1 MKKKSLLLSLACAM
15 LILLFGMTANAQSE
29 DTLEPYSYTN
39 PAYANLESDT
49 DSASDSIAPYSEEV
63 VPNASYTSDVD
74 ALAGTLRQQM
84 VSRAA
89 VINLYYHHD
98 SVLTQ
103 AVFDQLCDDLF
114 AKAIA
119 HTGVGKEGDYIL
131 WNCQRYT
138 VGATQE
144 ASSQGSGYDVHITF
158 TFTYLTDA
166 SQEAEVDQAVANLLK
181 TLDLSGKTDYQKIKA
196 IYDYICS
203 NITYDYDNLYDDS
216 YTLKHSSYAAL
227 INKKAVCQGYAS
239 LFYRLALEAG
249 IDARVISGDSN
260 GPHAWNIV
268 KIEGSYYNLDS
279 TWDAGNTEYEY
290 FLKNA
295 KDFPNHTRD
304 AAYTTAAFTS
314 SYPIAATSY
323 AVHGSIQDYE
333 YKITNNGQVIITKYT
348 GNDADV
354 TTPATIAD
362 MPVIGIDKKAFFD
375 LPNLETLT
383 ISEGVQSVSDT
394 FTGNVPKLRQ
404 IHFPSTLDFRTPD
417 GSDYHILG
425 SCPSLE
431 EITVPDNSPYLYAE
445 NGILYD
451 SAQYTVL
458 CSAQNADLGD
468 LVLPENVQIIN
479 THAFEYNTHL
489 TSIQMPDCVYL
500 IGYQAF
506 ESCVNLV
513 SANIPRSLGGMGIG
527 LYAFENT
534 SLQSLF
540 IPKEI
545 EDIYITGY
553 QFAHKALQEIKVEK
567 GNPNYKVI
575 DGALIYEDY
584 EGKTLVMYASG
595 SKQTSYTLPNSIT
608 FLDVKAFDG
617 AENLETITLT
627 GNISTIPSN
636 CFQGCT
642 GLKELTIPEGVTSI
656 DSDAFKNC
664 TNLQKIYLPKS
675 LTTIDSTSFSNA
687 TNITDIYYAGTQKK
701 WEKIQKNGAFNKITA
716 TYHYNDDD
724 PLENGQ
730 WLKSGSRWWYRY
742 GDGSYP
748 SNQLCQIN
756 NIWYGFD
763 ASGWMETGWAAHDN
777 KWYYF
782 NTSGVMQTGWL
793 KLGGSWY
800 YLDPDKGYM
809 YADTAFSLNDHI
821 YGFNTDGTMYT
832 GWCYIPTGNYWLY
845 FDNNGAVNGW
855 KSIGGK
861 WYFFNYDYRMISDG
875 WYNINGVEYYFLSS
889 GAMADGW
896 AKVNG
901 EWYYCPGGK
910 EYNGWLSSGGN
921 WYYISESQMVY
932 GGIYIIDNRYY
943 SFANNGVWLGYANPP
958 Q

>member
-39 PAYANLESDT
+39 PAYANLESGDV
-49 DSASDSIAPYSEEV
+49 SDNIAPYSMEDT
-63 VPNASYTSDVD
+63 PNISYTDDVD

-131 WNCQRYT
+131 WNCQGYT

-158 TFTYLTDA
+158 TFTYLSDA
-166 SQEAEVDQAVANLLK
+166 DQEAQMDQAVADLLSS
-181 TLDLSGKTDYQKIKA
+181 LDLSSKTDYQKIKA

-323 AVHGSIQDYE
+323 AVHGSIQDYA

-348 GNDADV
+348 GTDADV
-354 TTPATIAD
+354 TTPDTID
-362 MPVIGIDKKAFFD
+362 GMPVIGIDTNAFFD

-417 GSDYHILG
+417 GSNYPILG

-451 SAQYTVL
+451 SAQYAVL

-468 LVLPENVQIIN
+468 LVLPETVQIIN

-506 ESCVNLV
+506 ESCVNL
-513 SANIPRSLGGMGIG
+513 
-527 LYAFENT
+527 
-534 SLQSLF
+534 
-540 IPKEI
+540 
-545 EDIYITGY
+545 
-553 QFAHKALQEIKVEK
+553 
-567 GNPNYKVI
+567 
-575 DGALIYEDY
+575 
-584 EGKTLVMYASG
+584 
-595 SKQTSYTLPNSIT
+595 
-608 FLDVKAFDG
+608 
-617 AENLETITLT
+617 ETITLT

-656 DSDAFKNC
+656 KSDAFKNC

-701 WEKIQKNGAFNKITA
+701 WEKTQKNDAFNKITA

-793 KLGGSWY
+793 ELGDSWY

-809 YADTAFSLNDHI
+809 YADTAFLLNDHI
-821 YGFNTDGTMYT
+821 YSFNTDGTMYT
-832 GWCYIPTGNYWLY
+832 GWLYIQTGNYWTY

-861 WYFFNYDYRMISDG
+861 WYYFDTYMMVADRSLTIK
-875 WYNINGVEYYFLSS
+875 GVEYYFLSS
-889 GAMADGW
+889 GALAEGWIKRDGAWYYYSGGIRRTDWLSLNGSWYYLDSDGKMATGW
-896 AKVNG
+896 LNLNGSWYYLASGGKMATGWLKLGNTWYYLNANGKMATNTWIGNSYVNG
-901 EWYYCPGGK
+901 
-910 EYNGWLSSGGN
+910 SGA
-921 WYYISESQMVY
+921 WVRS
-932 GGIYIIDNRYY
+932 R
-943 SFANNGVWLGYANPP
+943 
-958 Q
+958 

>member
-39 PAYANLESDT
+39 PAYANLESGDV
-49 DSASDSIAPYSEEV
+49 SDNIAPYSMEDT
-63 VPNASYTSDVD
+63 PNISYTDDVD

-131 WNCQRYT
+131 WNCQGYT

-158 TFTYLTDA
+158 TFTYLSDA
-166 SQEAEVDQAVANLLK
+166 DQEAQMDQAVADLLSS
-181 TLDLSGKTDYQKIKA
+181 LDLSSKTDYQKIKA

-249 IDARVISGDSN
+249 IDARVISGDSG

-323 AVHGSIQDYE
+323 AVHGSIQDYA

-348 GNDADV
+348 GTDADV
-354 TTPATIAD
+354 TTPDTID
-362 MPVIGIDKKAFFD
+362 GMPVIGIDTNAFFD

-417 GSDYHILG
+417 GSNYPILG

-451 SAQYTVL
+451 SAQYAVL

-468 LVLPENVQIIN
+468 LVLPETVQIIN

-506 ESCVNLV
+506 ESCVNL
-513 SANIPRSLGGMGIG
+513 
-527 LYAFENT
+527 
-534 SLQSLF
+534 
-540 IPKEI
+540 
-545 EDIYITGY
+545 
-553 QFAHKALQEIKVEK
+553 
-567 GNPNYKVI
+567 
-575 DGALIYEDY
+575 
-584 EGKTLVMYASG
+584 
-595 SKQTSYTLPNSIT
+595 
-608 FLDVKAFDG
+608 
-617 AENLETITLT
+617 ETITLT

-656 DSDAFKNC
+656 KSDAFKNC

-701 WEKIQKNGAFNKITA
+701 WEKTQKNDAFNKITA

-793 KLGGSWY
+793 ELGGSWY

-809 YADTAFSLNDHI
+809 YADTAFLLNDHI
-821 YGFNTDGTMYT
+821 YSFNTDGTMYT
-832 GWCYIPTGNYWLY
+832 GWLYIQTGNYWTY

-861 WYFFNYDYRMISDG
+861 WYYFDTYMMVADRSLTIK
-875 WYNINGVEYYFLSS
+875 GVEYYFLSS
-889 GAMADGW
+889 GALAEGWIKRDGAWYYYSGGIRRTDWLSLNGSWYYLDSDGKMATGW
-896 AKVNG
+896 LNLNGSWYYLASGGKMATGWLKLGNTWYYLNANGKMATNTWIGNSYVNG
-901 EWYYCPGGK
+901 
-910 EYNGWLSSGGN
+910 SGA
-921 WYYISESQMVY
+921 WVRS
-932 GGIYIIDNRYY
+932 R
-943 SFANNGVWLGYANPP
+943 
-958 Q
+958 

>member
-15 LILLFGMTANAQSE
+15 LILLFSMTANAQSE

-39 PAYANLESDT
+39 PAYANLESGDV
-49 DSASDSIAPYSEEV
+49 SDNIAPYSMEDT
-63 VPNASYTSDVD
+63 PNISYTDDVD

-131 WNCQRYT
+131 WNCQGYT

-158 TFTYLTDA
+158 TFTYLSDA
-166 SQEAEVDQAVANLLK
+166 DQEAQMDQAVADLLSS
-181 TLDLSGKTDYQKIKA
+181 LDLSSKTDYQKIKA

-249 IDARVISGDSN
+249 IDARVISGDSG

-323 AVHGSIQDYE
+323 AVHGSIQDYA

-348 GNDADV
+348 GTDADV
-354 TTPATIAD
+354 TTPDTID
-362 MPVIGIDKKAFFD
+362 GMPVIGIDTNAFFD

-417 GSDYHILG
+417 GSNYPILG

-451 SAQYTVL
+451 SAQYAVL

-468 LVLPENVQIIN
+468 LVLPETVQIIN

-506 ESCVNLV
+506 ESCVNL
-513 SANIPRSLGGMGIG
+513 
-527 LYAFENT
+527 
-534 SLQSLF
+534 
-540 IPKEI
+540 
-545 EDIYITGY
+545 
-553 QFAHKALQEIKVEK
+553 
-567 GNPNYKVI
+567 
-575 DGALIYEDY
+575 
-584 EGKTLVMYASG
+584 
-595 SKQTSYTLPNSIT
+595 
-608 FLDVKAFDG
+608 
-617 AENLETITLT
+617 ETITLT

-656 DSDAFKNC
+656 KSDAFKNC

-701 WEKIQKNGAFNKITA
+701 WEKTQKNDAFNKITA

-793 KLGGSWY
+793 ELGGSWY

-809 YADTAFSLNDHI
+809 YADTAFLLNDHI
-821 YGFNTDGTMYT
+821 YSFNTDGTMYT
-832 GWCYIPTGNYWLY
+832 GWLYIQTGNYWTY

-861 WYFFNYDYRMISDG
+861 WYYFDTYMMVADRSLTIK
-875 WYNINGVEYYFLSS
+875 GVEYYFLSS
-889 GAMADGW
+889 GALAEGWIKRDGAWYYYSGGIRRTDWLSLNGSWYYLDSDGKMATGW
-896 AKVNG
+896 LNLNGSWYYLASGGKMATGWLKLGNTWYYLNANGKMATNTWIGNSYVNG
-901 EWYYCPGGK
+901 
-910 EYNGWLSSGGN
+910 SGA
-921 WYYISESQMVY
+921 WVRS
-932 GGIYIIDNRYY
+932 R
-943 SFANNGVWLGYANPP
+943 
-958 Q
+958 

>member
-39 PAYANLESDT
+39 PAYANLESGDV
-49 DSASDSIAPYSEEV
+49 SDNIAPYSMEDT
-63 VPNASYTSDVD
+63 PNISYTDDVD

-131 WNCQRYT
+131 WNCQGYT

-158 TFTYLTDA
+158 TFTYLSDA
-166 SQEAEVDQAVANLLK
+166 DQEAQMDQAVADLLSS
-181 TLDLSGKTDYQKIKA
+181 LDLSSKTDYQKIKA

-323 AVHGSIQDYE
+323 AVHGSIQDYA

-348 GNDADV
+348 GTDADV
-354 TTPATIAD
+354 TTPDTID
-362 MPVIGIDKKAFFD
+362 GMPVIGIDTNAFFD

-417 GSDYHILG
+417 GSNYPILG

-451 SAQYTVL
+451 SAQYAVL

-468 LVLPENVQIIN
+468 LVLPETVQIIN

-506 ESCVNLV
+506 ESCVNL
-513 SANIPRSLGGMGIG
+513 
-527 LYAFENT
+527 
-534 SLQSLF
+534 
-540 IPKEI
+540 
-545 EDIYITGY
+545 
-553 QFAHKALQEIKVEK
+553 
-567 GNPNYKVI
+567 
-575 DGALIYEDY
+575 
-584 EGKTLVMYASG
+584 
-595 SKQTSYTLPNSIT
+595 
-608 FLDVKAFDG
+608 
-617 AENLETITLT
+617 ETITLT

-656 DSDAFKNC
+656 KSDAFKNC

-701 WEKIQKNGAFNKITA
+701 WEKTQKNDAFNKITA

-793 KLGGSWY
+793 ELGGSWY

-809 YADTAFSLNDHI
+809 YADTAFLLNDHI
-821 YGFNTDGTMYT
+821 YSFNTDGTMYT
-832 GWCYIPTGNYWLY
+832 GWLYIQTGNYWTY

-861 WYFFNYDYRMISDG
+861 WYYFDTYMMVADRSLTIK
-875 WYNINGVEYYFLSS
+875 GVEYYFLSS
-889 GAMADGW
+889 GALAEGWIKRDGAWYYYSGGIRRTDWLSLNSSWYYLDSDGKMATGW
-896 AKVNG
+896 LNLNGSWYYLASGGKMATGWLKLGNTWYYLNANGKMATNTWIGNSYVNG
-901 EWYYCPGGK
+901 
-910 EYNGWLSSGGN
+910 SGA
-921 WYYISESQMVY
+921 WVRS
-932 GGIYIIDNRYY
+932 R
-943 SFANNGVWLGYANPP
+943 
-958 Q
+958 

>member
-15 LILLFGMTANAQSE
+15 LVLLFGMTANAQSE

-49 DSASDSIAPYSEEV
+49 DSASDSIAPYSQEV

-417 GSDYHILG
+417 GSDYHILR
-425 SCPSLE
+425 CIRHL
-431 EITVPDNSPYLYAE
+431 PD
-445 NGILYD
+445 
-451 SAQYTVL
+451 
-458 CSAQNADLGD
+458 
-468 LVLPENVQIIN
+468 
-479 THAFEYNTHL
+479 
-489 TSIQMPDCVYL
+489 
-500 IGYQAF
+500 
-506 ESCVNLV
+506 
-513 SANIPRSLGGMGIG
+513 R
-527 LYAFENT
+527 
-534 SLQSLF
+534 
-540 IPKEI
+540 
-545 EDIYITGY
+545 
-553 QFAHKALQEIKVEK
+553 
-567 GNPNYKVI
+567 
-575 DGALIYEDY
+575 
-584 EGKTLVMYASG
+584 
-595 SKQTSYTLPNSIT
+595 
-608 FLDVKAFDG
+608 
-617 AENLETITLT
+617 
-627 GNISTIPSN
+627 
-636 CFQGCT
+636 
-642 GLKELTIPEGVTSI
+642 
-656 DSDAFKNC
+656 
-664 TNLQKIYLPKS
+664 
-675 LTTIDSTSFSNA
+675 
-687 TNITDIYYAGTQKK
+687 
-701 WEKIQKNGAFNKITA
+701 
-716 TYHYNDDD
+716 
-724 PLENGQ
+724 
-730 WLKSGSRWWYRY
+730 
-742 GDGSYP
+742 
-748 SNQLCQIN
+748 
-756 NIWYGFD
+756 
-763 ASGWMETGWAAHDN
+763 
-777 KWYYF
+777 
-782 NTSGVMQTGWL
+782 
-793 KLGGSWY
+793 
-800 YLDPDKGYM
+800 
-809 YADTAFSLNDHI
+809 
-821 YGFNTDGTMYT
+821 
-832 GWCYIPTGNYWLY
+832 
-845 FDNNGAVNGW
+845 
-855 KSIGGK
+855 
-861 WYFFNYDYRMISDG
+861 
-875 WYNINGVEYYFLSS
+875 
-889 GAMADGW
+889 
-896 AKVNG
+896 
-901 EWYYCPGGK
+901 
-910 EYNGWLSSGGN
+910 
-921 WYYISESQMVY
+921 
-932 GGIYIIDNRYY
+932 
-943 SFANNGVWLGYANPP
+943 
-958 Q
+958 

>member
-39 PAYANLESDT
+39 PAYANLESGDV
-49 DSASDSIAPYSEEV
+49 SDNIAPYSMEDT
-63 VPNASYTSDVD
+63 PNISYTDDVD
-74 ALAGTLRQQM
+74 ALASTLRQQM

-131 WNCQRYT
+131 WNCQGYT

-158 TFTYLTDA
+158 TFTYLSDA
-166 SQEAEVDQAVANLLK
+166 DQEAQMDQTVADLLSS
-181 TLDLSGKTDYQKIKA
+181 LDLSSKTDYQKIKA

-249 IDARVISGDSN
+249 IDARVISGDSG

-348 GNDADV
+348 GTDADV
-354 TTPATIAD
+354 TTPDTID
-362 MPVIGIDKKAFFD
+362 GMPVIGIDTNAFFD

-417 GSDYHILG
+417 GSDYPILG

-451 SAQYTVL
+451 SAQYAVL

-468 LVLPENVQIIN
+468 LVLPETVQIIN

-506 ESCVNLV
+506 ESCVNL
-513 SANIPRSLGGMGIG
+513 
-527 LYAFENT
+527 
-534 SLQSLF
+534 
-540 IPKEI
+540 
-545 EDIYITGY
+545 
-553 QFAHKALQEIKVEK
+553 
-567 GNPNYKVI
+567 
-575 DGALIYEDY
+575 
-584 EGKTLVMYASG
+584 
-595 SKQTSYTLPNSIT
+595 
-608 FLDVKAFDG
+608 
-617 AENLETITLT
+617 ETITLT

-636 CFQGCT
+636 CFQRCT

-656 DSDAFKNC
+656 KSDAFKNC

-701 WEKIQKNGAFNKITA
+701 WKKVQKNGAFNKITA

-730 WLKSGSRWWYRY
+730 WMKSGSKWWYRY
-742 GDGSYP
+742 SDGSYP
-748 SNQLCQIN
+748 KDRLCQIGN
-756 NIWYGFD
+756 AWYGFD
-763 ASGWMETGWAAHDN
+763 ADGWMQTGWTYRDN
-777 KWYYF
+777 RWYYF
-782 NTSGVMQTGWL
+782 NASGVMQTGWQ
-793 KLGGSWY
+793 KIGSKWYYFDETGAMQIGWRQLGGSWY
-800 YLDPDKGYM
+800 YFDY
-809 YADTAFSLNDHI
+809 
-821 YGFNTDGTMYT
+821 DGMST
-832 GWCYIPTGNYWLY
+832 GWLDIHDGAWYYLASDGKMTTGWQKIGNSWYYFASNGKMATGWL
-845 FDNNGAVNGW
+845 NLNGSWYYLDSDGKMATGWLNLNGSWYYLASSGKMATGWLKLGNTWYYLNANGKMATNTWIGNSYVNG
-855 KSIGGK
+855 
-861 WYFFNYDYRMISDG
+861 
-875 WYNINGVEYYFLSS
+875 S
-889 GAMADGW
+889 GAW
-896 AKVNG
+896 VR
-901 EWYYCPGGK
+901 
-910 EYNGWLSSGGN
+910 S
-921 WYYISESQMVY
+921 
-932 GGIYIIDNRYY
+932 R
-943 SFANNGVWLGYANPP
+943 
-958 Q
+958 

>member
-39 PAYANLESDT
+39 PAYANLESGDV
-49 DSASDSIAPYSEEV
+49 SDNIAPYSMEDT
-63 VPNASYTSDVD
+63 PNISYTDDVD

-131 WNCQRYT
+131 WNCQGYT

-158 TFTYLTDA
+158 TFTYLSDA
-166 SQEAEVDQAVANLLK
+166 DQEAQMDQAVADLLSS
-181 TLDLSGKTDYQKIKA
+181 LDLSSKTDYQKIKA

-323 AVHGSIQDYE
+323 AVHGSIQDYA

-348 GNDADV
+348 GTDADV
-354 TTPATIAD
+354 TTPDTID
-362 MPVIGIDKKAFFD
+362 GMPVIGIDTNAFFD

-417 GSDYHILG
+417 GSNYPILG

-451 SAQYTVL
+451 SAQYAVL

-468 LVLPENVQIIN
+468 LVLPETVQIIN

-506 ESCVNLV
+506 ESCVNL
-513 SANIPRSLGGMGIG
+513 
-527 LYAFENT
+527 
-534 SLQSLF
+534 
-540 IPKEI
+540 
-545 EDIYITGY
+545 
-553 QFAHKALQEIKVEK
+553 
-567 GNPNYKVI
+567 
-575 DGALIYEDY
+575 
-584 EGKTLVMYASG
+584 
-595 SKQTSYTLPNSIT
+595 
-608 FLDVKAFDG
+608 
-617 AENLETITLT
+617 ETITLT

-656 DSDAFKNC
+656 KSDAFKNC

-701 WEKIQKNGAFNKITA
+701 WEKTQKNDAFNKITA

-730 WLKSGSRWWYRY
+730 WLKSGSGWWYRY

-793 KLGGSWY
+793 ELGGSWY

-809 YADTAFSLNDHI
+809 YADTAFLLNDHI
-821 YGFNTDGTMYT
+821 YSFNTDGTMYT
-832 GWCYIPTGNYWLY
+832 GWLYIQTGNYWTY

-861 WYFFNYDYRMISDG
+861 WYYFDTYMMVADRSLTIK
-875 WYNINGVEYYFLSS
+875 GVEYYFLSS
-889 GAMADGW
+889 GALAEGWIKRDGAWYYYSGGIRRTDWLSLNSSWYYLDSDGKMATGW
-896 AKVNG
+896 LNLNGSWYYLASGGKMATGWLKLGNTWYYLNANGKMATNTWIGNSYVNG
-901 EWYYCPGGK
+901 
-910 EYNGWLSSGGN
+910 SGA
-921 WYYISESQMVY
+921 WVRS
-932 GGIYIIDNRYY
+932 R
-943 SFANNGVWLGYANPP
+943 
-958 Q
+958 

>member
-1 MKKKSLLLSLACAM
+1 MIDLNKKKHKGETHMKKKSLLLSLACAM

-39 PAYANLESDT
+39 PAYANLESGDV
-49 DSASDSIAPYSEEV
+49 SDNIAPYSMEDT
-63 VPNASYTSDVD
+63 PNISYTDDVD

-131 WNCQRYT
+131 WNCQGYT

-158 TFTYLTDA
+158 TFTYLSNAD
-166 SQEAEVDQAVANLLK
+166 QEAQMDQAVADLLSS
-181 TLDLSGKTDYQKIKA
+181 LDLSGKTDYQKIKA

-203 NITYDYDNLYDDS
+203 NITYDYDNLYNDS

-249 IDARVISGDSN
+249 IDARVISGDSG

-314 SYPIAATSY
+314 SYLIAATSY

-333 YKITNNGQVIITKYT
+333 YKITNNSQVIITKYT
-348 GNDADV
+348 GTDADV
-354 TTPATIAD
+354 TTPDTID
-362 MPVIGIDKKAFFD
+362 GMPVIGIDTNAFFD

-417 GSDYHILG
+417 GSDYPILG

-451 SAQYTVL
+451 SAQYAVL
-458 CSAQNADLGD
+458 CSAQNANLGD
-468 LVLPENVQIIN
+468 LVLPETVQIIN

-506 ESCVNLV
+506 ESCVNL
-513 SANIPRSLGGMGIG
+513 
-527 LYAFENT
+527 
-534 SLQSLF
+534 
-540 IPKEI
+540 
-545 EDIYITGY
+545 
-553 QFAHKALQEIKVEK
+553 
-567 GNPNYKVI
+567 
-575 DGALIYEDY
+575 
-584 EGKTLVMYASG
+584 
-595 SKQTSYTLPNSIT
+595 
-608 FLDVKAFDG
+608 
-617 AENLETITLT
+617 ETITLT

-636 CFQGCT
+636 CFQRCT
-642 GLKELTIPEGVTSI
+642 GLKELTILEGVTSI
-656 DSDAFKNC
+656 KSDAFKNC

-701 WEKIQKNGAFNKITA
+701 WEKIQKNDAFNKITA

-763 ASGWMETGWAAHDN
+763 TSGWMETGWASHDN

-800 YLDPDKGYM
+800 YLDPNEGYM
-809 YADTAFSLNDHI
+809 YANTAFSLNDHI
-821 YGFNTDGTMYT
+821 YAFNTDGTMYT
-832 GWCYIPTGNYWLY
+832 GWYYNQTGNYWLY

-861 WYFFNYDYRMISDG
+861 WYYFNTFKMVANRSLTIK
-875 WYNINGVEYYFLSS
+875 GVEYYFLSS
-889 GAMADGW
+889 GALAEGWVKRDGAWYYYSGGIRRTGWLNLNGSWYYLDSDGKMATGW
-896 AKVNG
+896 LNLNGSWYYLASGGKMATGWLKLGNTWYYLNANGKMATNTWIGNSYVNG
-901 EWYYCPGGK
+901 
-910 EYNGWLSSGGN
+910 SGA
-921 WYYISESQMVY
+921 WVRS
-932 GGIYIIDNRYY
+932 R
-943 SFANNGVWLGYANPP
+943 
-958 Q
+958 

>member
-39 PAYANLESDT
+39 PAYANLESGDV
-49 DSASDSIAPYSEEV
+49 SDNIAPYSMEDT
-63 VPNASYTSDVD
+63 PNISYTDDVD

-131 WNCQRYT
+131 WNCQGYT

-158 TFTYLTDA
+158 TFTYLSDA
-166 SQEAEVDQAVANLLK
+166 DQEAQMDQAVADLLSS
-181 TLDLSGKTDYQKIKA
+181 LDLSSKTDYQKIKA

-323 AVHGSIQDYE
+323 AVHGSIQDYA

-348 GNDADV
+348 GTDADV
-354 TTPATIAD
+354 TTPDTID
-362 MPVIGIDKKAFFD
+362 GMPVIGIDTNAFFD

-417 GSDYHILG
+417 GSNYPILG

-451 SAQYTVL
+451 SAQYAVL

-468 LVLPENVQIIN
+468 LVLPETVQIIN

-506 ESCVNLV
+506 ESCVNL
-513 SANIPRSLGGMGIG
+513 
-527 LYAFENT
+527 
-534 SLQSLF
+534 
-540 IPKEI
+540 
-545 EDIYITGY
+545 
-553 QFAHKALQEIKVEK
+553 
-567 GNPNYKVI
+567 
-575 DGALIYEDY
+575 
-584 EGKTLVMYASG
+584 
-595 SKQTSYTLPNSIT
+595 
-608 FLDVKAFDG
+608 
-617 AENLETITLT
+617 ETITLT

-656 DSDAFKNC
+656 KSDAFKNC

-701 WEKIQKNGAFNKITA
+701 WEKTQKNDAFNKITA

-793 KLGGSWY
+793 ELGGSWY

-809 YADTAFSLNDHI
+809 YADTAFLLNDHI
-821 YGFNTDGTMYT
+821 YSFNTDGTMYT
-832 GWCYIPTGNYWLY
+832 GWLYIQTGNYWTY

-861 WYFFNYDYRMISDG
+861 WYYFDTYMMVADRSLTIK
-875 WYNINGVEYYFLSS
+875 GVEYYFLSS
-889 GAMADGW
+889 GALAEGWIKRDGAWYYYSGGIRRTDWLSLNGSWYYLDSDGKMATGW
-896 AKVNG
+896 LNLNGSWYYLASGGKMATGWLKLGNTWYYLNANGKMATNTWIDNSYVNG
-901 EWYYCPGGK
+901 
-910 EYNGWLSSGGN
+910 SGA
-921 WYYISESQMVY
+921 WVRS
-932 GGIYIIDNRYY
+932 R
-943 SFANNGVWLGYANPP
+943 
-958 Q
+958 

>member
-39 PAYANLESDT
+39 PAYANLESGDV
-49 DSASDSIAPYSEEV
+49 SDNIAPYSMEDT
-63 VPNASYTSDVD
+63 PNISYTDDVD

-131 WNCQRYT
+131 WNCQGYT

-158 TFTYLTDA
+158 TFTYLSDA
-166 SQEAEVDQAVANLLK
+166 DQEAQMDQAVADLLSS
-181 TLDLSGKTDYQKIKA
+181 LDLSSKTDYQKIKA

-239 LFYRLALEAG
+239 LFYRLALEGG

-323 AVHGSIQDYE
+323 AVHGSIQDYA

-348 GNDADV
+348 GTDADV
-354 TTPATIAD
+354 TTPDTID
-362 MPVIGIDKKAFFD
+362 GMPVIGIDTNAFFD

-417 GSDYHILG
+417 GSNYPILG

-451 SAQYTVL
+451 SAQYAVL

-468 LVLPENVQIIN
+468 LVLPETVQIIN

-500 IGYQAF
+500 IGYQVF
-506 ESCVNLV
+506 ESCV
-513 SANIPRSLGGMGIG
+513 
-527 LYAFENT
+527 
-534 SLQSLF
+534 
-540 IPKEI
+540 
-545 EDIYITGY
+545 
-553 QFAHKALQEIKVEK
+553 
-567 GNPNYKVI
+567 
-575 DGALIYEDY
+575 
-584 EGKTLVMYASG
+584 
-595 SKQTSYTLPNSIT
+595 
-608 FLDVKAFDG
+608 
-617 AENLETITLT
+617 NLETITLT

-656 DSDAFKNC
+656 KSDAFKNC

-701 WEKIQKNGAFNKITA
+701 WEKTQKNDAFNKITA

-793 KLGGSWY
+793 ELGGSWY

-809 YADTAFSLNDHI
+809 YADTAFLLNDHI
-821 YGFNTDGTMYT
+821 YSFNTDGTMYT
-832 GWCYIPTGNYWLY
+832 GWLYIQTGNYWTY

-861 WYFFNYDYRMISDG
+861 WYYFDTYMMVADRSLTIK
-875 WYNINGVEYYFLSS
+875 GVEYYFLSS
-889 GAMADGW
+889 GALAEGWIKRDGAWYYYSGGIRRTDWLSLNSSWYYLDSDGKMATGW
-896 AKVNG
+896 LNLNGSWYYLASGGKMATGWLKLGNTWYYLNANGKMATNTWIGNSYVNG
-901 EWYYCPGGK
+901 
-910 EYNGWLSSGGN
+910 SGA
-921 WYYISESQMVY
+921 WVRS
-932 GGIYIIDNRYY
+932 R
-943 SFANNGVWLGYANPP
+943 
-958 Q
+958 

>member
-39 PAYANLESDT
+39 PAYANLESGDV
-49 DSASDSIAPYSEEV
+49 SDNIAPYSMEDT
-63 VPNASYTSDVD
+63 PNISYTDDVD
-74 ALAGTLRQQM
+74 ALASTLRQQM

-131 WNCQRYT
+131 WNCQGYT

-158 TFTYLTDA
+158 TFTYLSDA
-166 SQEAEVDQAVANLLK
+166 DQEAQMDQTVADLLSS
-181 TLDLSGKTDYQKIKA
+181 LDLSSKTDYQKIKA

-249 IDARVISGDSN
+249 IDARVISGDSG

-348 GNDADV
+348 GIDADV
-354 TTPATIAD
+354 TTPDTID
-362 MPVIGIDKKAFFD
+362 GMPVIGIDTNAFFD

-417 GSDYHILG
+417 GSDYPILG

-451 SAQYTVL
+451 SAQYAVL

-468 LVLPENVQIIN
+468 LVLPETVQIIN

-506 ESCVNLV
+506 ESCVNL
-513 SANIPRSLGGMGIG
+513 
-527 LYAFENT
+527 
-534 SLQSLF
+534 
-540 IPKEI
+540 
-545 EDIYITGY
+545 
-553 QFAHKALQEIKVEK
+553 
-567 GNPNYKVI
+567 
-575 DGALIYEDY
+575 
-584 EGKTLVMYASG
+584 
-595 SKQTSYTLPNSIT
+595 
-608 FLDVKAFDG
+608 
-617 AENLETITLT
+617 ETITLT

-636 CFQGCT
+636 CFQRCT

-656 DSDAFKNC
+656 KSDAFKNC

-701 WEKIQKNGAFNKITA
+701 WKKVQKNGAFNKITA

-763 ASGWMETGWAAHDN
+763 ASGWMETGWASHDN

-800 YLDPDKGYM
+800 YLASNGKMATGW
-809 YADTAFSLNDHI
+809 LNLNGSWYYLTSSGKMATGWLKI
-821 YGFNTDGTMYT
+821 GGAWYYLASGGKMATGWLKLGNTWYYLNANGTMAT
-832 GWCYIPTGNYWLY
+832 NTWIGNSY
-845 FDNNGAVNGW
+845 VNG
-855 KSIGGK
+855 
-861 WYFFNYDYRMISDG
+861 
-875 WYNINGVEYYFLSS
+875 S
-889 GAMADGW
+889 GAW
-896 AKVNG
+896 VR
-901 EWYYCPGGK
+901 
-910 EYNGWLSSGGN
+910 S
-921 WYYISESQMVY
+921 
-932 GGIYIIDNRYY
+932 R
-943 SFANNGVWLGYANPP
+943 
-958 Q
+958 

>member
-15 LILLFGMTANAQSE
+15 LVLLFGMTANAQSE

-49 DSASDSIAPYSEEV
+49 DSASDSIAPYSQEV

-323 AVHGSIQDYE
+323 AVHGSIQDYA

-348 GNDADV
+348 GTDADV
-354 TTPATIAD
+354 TTPDTID
-362 MPVIGIDKKAFFD
+362 GMPVIGIDTNAFFD

-417 GSDYHILG
+417 GSNYPILG

-451 SAQYTVL
+451 SAQYAVL

-468 LVLPENVQIIN
+468 LVLPETVQIIN

-506 ESCVNLV
+506 ESCVNL
-513 SANIPRSLGGMGIG
+513 
-527 LYAFENT
+527 
-534 SLQSLF
+534 
-540 IPKEI
+540 
-545 EDIYITGY
+545 
-553 QFAHKALQEIKVEK
+553 
-567 GNPNYKVI
+567 
-575 DGALIYEDY
+575 
-584 EGKTLVMYASG
+584 
-595 SKQTSYTLPNSIT
+595 
-608 FLDVKAFDG
+608 
-617 AENLETITLT
+617 ETITLT

-656 DSDAFKNC
+656 KSDAFKNC

-701 WEKIQKNGAFNKITA
+701 WEKTQKNDAFNKITA

-793 KLGGSWY
+793 ELGGSWY

-809 YADTAFSLNDHI
+809 YADTAFLLNDHI
-821 YGFNTDGTMYT
+821 YSFNTDGTMYT
-832 GWCYIPTGNYWLY
+832 GWLYIQTGNYWTY

-861 WYFFNYDYRMISDG
+861 WYYFDTYMMVADRSLTIK
-875 WYNINGVEYYFLSS
+875 GVEYYFLSS
-889 GAMADGW
+889 GALAEGWIKRDGAWYYYSGGIRRTDWLSLNGSWYYLDSDGKMATGW
-896 AKVNG
+896 LNLNGSWYYLASGGKMATGWLKLGNTWYYLNANGKMATNTWIGNSYVNG
-901 EWYYCPGGK
+901 
-910 EYNGWLSSGGN
+910 SGA
-921 WYYISESQMVY
+921 WVRS
-932 GGIYIIDNRYY
+932 R
-943 SFANNGVWLGYANPP
+943 
-958 Q
+958 

>member
-39 PAYANLESDT
+39 PAYANLESGDV
-49 DSASDSIAPYSEEV
+49 SDNIAPYSMEDT
-63 VPNASYTSDVD
+63 PNISYTDDVD

-131 WNCQRYT
+131 WNCQGYT

-158 TFTYLTDA
+158 TFTYLSDA
-166 SQEAEVDQAVANLLK
+166 DQEAQMDQAVADLLSS
-181 TLDLSGKTDYQKIKA
+181 LDLSSKTDYQKIKA

-249 IDARVISGDSN
+249 IDARVISGDSG

-323 AVHGSIQDYE
+323 AVHGSIQDYA

-348 GNDADV
+348 GTDADV
-354 TTPATIAD
+354 TTPDTID
-362 MPVIGIDKKAFFD
+362 GMPVIGIDTNAFFD

-417 GSDYHILG
+417 GSNYPILG

-451 SAQYTVL
+451 SAQYAVL

-468 LVLPENVQIIN
+468 LVLPETVQIIN

-506 ESCVNLV
+506 ESCVNL
-513 SANIPRSLGGMGIG
+513 
-527 LYAFENT
+527 
-534 SLQSLF
+534 
-540 IPKEI
+540 
-545 EDIYITGY
+545 
-553 QFAHKALQEIKVEK
+553 
-567 GNPNYKVI
+567 
-575 DGALIYEDY
+575 
-584 EGKTLVMYASG
+584 
-595 SKQTSYTLPNSIT
+595 
-608 FLDVKAFDG
+608 
-617 AENLETITLT
+617 ETITLT

-656 DSDAFKNC
+656 KSDAFKNC

-701 WEKIQKNGAFNKITA
+701 WEKTQKNDAFNKITA

-763 ASGWMETGWAAHDN
+763 ASGWMETGWASHDN

-809 YADTAFSLNDHI
+809 YADTAFLLNDHI
-821 YGFNTDGTMYT
+821 YSFNTDGTMYT
-832 GWCYIPTGNYWLY
+832 GWLYIQTGNYWTY

-861 WYFFNYDYRMISDG
+861 WYYFDTYMMVADRSLTIK
-875 WYNINGVEYYFLSS
+875 GVEYYFLSS
-889 GAMADGW
+889 GALAEGWIKRDGAWYYYSGGIRRTDWLSLNGSWYYLYSDGKMATGW
-896 AKVNG
+896 LNLNGSWYYLASGGKMATGWLKLGNTWYYLNANGKMATNTWIGNSYVNG
-901 EWYYCPGGK
+901 
-910 EYNGWLSSGGN
+910 SGA
-921 WYYISESQMVY
+921 WVRS
-932 GGIYIIDNRYY
+932 R
-943 SFANNGVWLGYANPP
+943 
-958 Q
+958 

>member
-39 PAYANLESDT
+39 PAYANLESGDV
-49 DSASDSIAPYSEEV
+49 SDNIAPYSMEDT
-63 VPNASYTSDVD
+63 PNISYTDDVD
-74 ALAGTLRQQM
+74 ALASTLRQQM

-131 WNCQRYT
+131 WNCQGYT

-158 TFTYLTDA
+158 TFTYLSDA
-166 SQEAEVDQAVANLLK
+166 DQEAQMDQTVADLLSS
-181 TLDLSGKTDYQKIKA
+181 LDLSSKTDYQKIKA

-249 IDARVISGDSN
+249 IDARVISGDSG

-348 GNDADV
+348 GTDADV
-354 TTPATIAD
+354 TTPDTID
-362 MPVIGIDKKAFFD
+362 GMPVIGIDTNAFFD

-417 GSDYHILG
+417 GSDYPILG

-451 SAQYTVL
+451 SAQYAVL

-468 LVLPENVQIIN
+468 LVLPETVQIIN

-506 ESCVNLV
+506 ESCVNL
-513 SANIPRSLGGMGIG
+513 
-527 LYAFENT
+527 
-534 SLQSLF
+534 
-540 IPKEI
+540 
-545 EDIYITGY
+545 
-553 QFAHKALQEIKVEK
+553 
-567 GNPNYKVI
+567 
-575 DGALIYEDY
+575 
-584 EGKTLVMYASG
+584 
-595 SKQTSYTLPNSIT
+595 
-608 FLDVKAFDG
+608 
-617 AENLETITLT
+617 ETITLT

-636 CFQGCT
+636 CFQRCT

-656 DSDAFKNC
+656 KSDAFKNC

-701 WEKIQKNGAFNKITA
+701 WEKVQKNGAFNKITA

-763 ASGWMETGWAAHDN
+763 ASGWMETGWASHDN

-800 YLDPDKGYM
+800 YLASNGKMATGW
-809 YADTAFSLNDHI
+809 LNLNGSWYYLTSSGKMATGWLKI
-821 YGFNTDGTMYT
+821 GGAWYYLASGGKMATGWLKLGNTWYYLNANGTMAT
-832 GWCYIPTGNYWLY
+832 NTWIGNSY
-845 FDNNGAVNGW
+845 VNG
-855 KSIGGK
+855 
-861 WYFFNYDYRMISDG
+861 
-875 WYNINGVEYYFLSS
+875 S
-889 GAMADGW
+889 GAW
-896 AKVNG
+896 VR
-901 EWYYCPGGK
+901 
-910 EYNGWLSSGGN
+910 S
-921 WYYISESQMVY
+921 
-932 GGIYIIDNRYY
+932 R
-943 SFANNGVWLGYANPP
+943 
-958 Q
+958 

>member
-39 PAYANLESDT
+39 PAYANLESGDV
-49 DSASDSIAPYSEEV
+49 SDNIAPYSMEDT
-63 VPNASYTSDVD
+63 PNISYTDDVD
-74 ALAGTLRQQM
+74 ALASTLRQQM

-103 AVFDQLCDDLF
+103 AVFDQLCNDLF

-131 WNCQRYT
+131 WNCQGYT

-158 TFTYLTDA
+158 TFTYLSDA
-166 SQEAEVDQAVANLLK
+166 DQEAQMDQTVADLLSS
-181 TLDLSGKTDYQKIKA
+181 LDLSSKTDYQKIKA

-249 IDARVISGDSN
+249 IDARVISGDSG

-348 GNDADV
+348 GTDADV
-354 TTPATIAD
+354 TTPDTID
-362 MPVIGIDKKAFFD
+362 GMPVIGIDTNAFFD

-417 GSDYHILG
+417 GSDYPILG

-451 SAQYTVL
+451 SAQYAVL

-468 LVLPENVQIIN
+468 LVLPETVQIIN

-506 ESCVNLV
+506 ESCVNL
-513 SANIPRSLGGMGIG
+513 
-527 LYAFENT
+527 
-534 SLQSLF
+534 
-540 IPKEI
+540 
-545 EDIYITGY
+545 
-553 QFAHKALQEIKVEK
+553 
-567 GNPNYKVI
+567 
-575 DGALIYEDY
+575 
-584 EGKTLVMYASG
+584 
-595 SKQTSYTLPNSIT
+595 
-608 FLDVKAFDG
+608 
-617 AENLETITLT
+617 ETITLT

-636 CFQGCT
+636 CFQRCT

-656 DSDAFKNC
+656 KSDAFKNC

-701 WEKIQKNGAFNKITA
+701 WEKVQKNGAFNKITA

-730 WLKSGSRWWYRY
+730 WMKSGSRWWYRY

-763 ASGWMETGWAAHDN
+763 TSGWMETGWASHDN

-800 YLDPDKGYM
+800 YLDPNEGHM

-821 YGFNTDGTMYT
+821 YAFNTDGTMYT
-832 GWCYIPTGNYWLY
+832 GWYYNQTGNYWLY

-861 WYFFNYDYRMISDG
+861 WYFFDGYRMISDG

-889 GAMADGW
+889 GALAEGWVKRDGAWYYYSSGIRRTGWLNLNGSWYYLDSDGKMATGW
-896 AKVNG
+896 LNLNGSWYYLASGGKMATGWLKLGNTWYYLNANGKMATNTWIGNSYVNG
-901 EWYYCPGGK
+901 
-910 EYNGWLSSGGN
+910 SGA
-921 WYYISESQMVY
+921 WVRS
-932 GGIYIIDNRYY
+932 R
-943 SFANNGVWLGYANPP
+943 
-958 Q
+958 

>member
-39 PAYANLESDT
+39 PAYANLESGDV
-49 DSASDSIAPYSEEV
+49 SDNIAPYSMEDT
-63 VPNASYTSDVD
+63 PNISYTDDVD

-131 WNCQRYT
+131 WNCQGYT

-158 TFTYLTDA
+158 TFTYLSDA
-166 SQEAEVDQAVANLLK
+166 DQEAQMDQAVADLLSS
-181 TLDLSGKTDYQKIKA
+181 LDLSSKTDYQKIKA

-249 IDARVISGDSN
+249 IDARVISGDSG

-323 AVHGSIQDYE
+323 AVHGSIQDYA

-348 GNDADV
+348 GTDADV
-354 TTPATIAD
+354 TTPDTID
-362 MPVIGIDKKAFFD
+362 GMPVIGIDTNAFFD

-417 GSDYHILG
+417 GSNYPILG

-451 SAQYTVL
+451 SAQYAVL

-468 LVLPENVQIIN
+468 LVLPETVQIIN

-506 ESCVNLV
+506 ESCVNL
-513 SANIPRSLGGMGIG
+513 
-527 LYAFENT
+527 
-534 SLQSLF
+534 
-540 IPKEI
+540 
-545 EDIYITGY
+545 
-553 QFAHKALQEIKVEK
+553 
-567 GNPNYKVI
+567 
-575 DGALIYEDY
+575 
-584 EGKTLVMYASG
+584 
-595 SKQTSYTLPNSIT
+595 
-608 FLDVKAFDG
+608 
-617 AENLETITLT
+617 ETITLT

-656 DSDAFKNC
+656 KSDAFKNC

-701 WEKIQKNGAFNKITA
+701 WEKTQKNDAFNKITA

-730 WLKSGSRWWYRY
+730 WLKSGSRW
-742 GDGSYP
+742 
-748 SNQLCQIN
+748 
-756 NIWYGFD
+756 
-763 ASGWMETGWAAHDN
+763 
-777 KWYYF
+777 
-782 NTSGVMQTGWL
+782 
-793 KLGGSWY
+793 
-800 YLDPDKGYM
+800 
-809 YADTAFSLNDHI
+809 
-821 YGFNTDGTMYT
+821 
-832 GWCYIPTGNYWLY
+832 
-845 FDNNGAVNGW
+845 
-855 KSIGGK
+855 
-861 WYFFNYDYRMISDG
+861 
-875 WYNINGVEYYFLSS
+875 
-889 GAMADGW
+889 
-896 AKVNG
+896 
-901 EWYYCPGGK
+901 
-910 EYNGWLSSGGN
+910 
-921 WYYISESQMVY
+921 
-932 GGIYIIDNRYY
+932 
-943 SFANNGVWLGYANPP
+943 
-958 Q
+958 

>member
-39 PAYANLESDT
+39 PAYANLESGDV
-49 DSASDSIAPYSEEV
+49 SDNIAPYSMEDT
-63 VPNASYTSDVD
+63 PNISYTDDVD

-131 WNCQRYT
+131 WNCQGYT

-158 TFTYLTDA
+158 TFTYLSDA
-166 SQEAEVDQAVANLLK
+166 DQEAQMDQAVADLLSS
-181 TLDLSGKTDYQKIKA
+181 LDLSSKTDYQKIKA

-323 AVHGSIQDYE
+323 AVHGSIQDYA

-348 GNDADV
+348 GTDADV
-354 TTPATIAD
+354 TTPDTID
-362 MPVIGIDKKAFFD
+362 GMPVIGIDTNAFFD

-417 GSDYHILG
+417 GSNYPILG

-451 SAQYTVL
+451 SAQYAVL

-468 LVLPENVQIIN
+468 LVLPETVQIIN

-506 ESCVNLV
+506 ESCVNL
-513 SANIPRSLGGMGIG
+513 
-527 LYAFENT
+527 
-534 SLQSLF
+534 
-540 IPKEI
+540 
-545 EDIYITGY
+545 
-553 QFAHKALQEIKVEK
+553 
-567 GNPNYKVI
+567 
-575 DGALIYEDY
+575 
-584 EGKTLVMYASG
+584 
-595 SKQTSYTLPNSIT
+595 
-608 FLDVKAFDG
+608 
-617 AENLETITLT
+617 ETITLT

-656 DSDAFKNC
+656 KSDAFKNC

-687 TNITDIYYAGTQKK
+687 ANITDIYYAGTQKK
-701 WEKIQKNGAFNKITA
+701 WEKVQKNGAFNKITA

-861 WYFFNYDYRMISDG
+861 WYYFNTFKMVANCSLTIK
-875 WYNINGVEYYFLSS
+875 GVEYYFLSS
-889 GAMADGW
+889 GALAEGW
-896 AKVNG
+896 VNRNG
-901 EWYYCPGGK
+901 TWYYYSGGIK
-910 EYNGWLSSGGN
+910 HTGWLSLNGA
-921 WYYISESQMVY
+921 WYYLASDGKMATGWLNQNGSW
-932 GGIYIIDNRYY
+932 YY
-943 SFANNGVWLGYANPP
+943 LTSSGKMTTGWLKLGNTWYYLNANGKMATNTWIGNSYVNGSGAWVRSR
-958 Q
+958 

>member
-15 LILLFGMTANAQSE
+15 LVLLFGMTANAQSE

-49 DSASDSIAPYSEEV
+49 DSASDSIAPYSQEV

-417 GSDYHILG
+417 GSNYPILG

-451 SAQYTVL
+451 SAQYAVL

-468 LVLPENVQIIN
+468 LVLPETVQIIN

-506 ESCVNLV
+506 ESCV
-513 SANIPRSLGGMGIG
+513 
-527 LYAFENT
+527 
-534 SLQSLF
+534 
-540 IPKEI
+540 
-545 EDIYITGY
+545 
-553 QFAHKALQEIKVEK
+553 
-567 GNPNYKVI
+567 
-575 DGALIYEDY
+575 
-584 EGKTLVMYASG
+584 
-595 SKQTSYTLPNSIT
+595 
-608 FLDVKAFDG
+608 
-617 AENLETITLT
+617 NLETITLT

-793 KLGGSWY
+793 ELGGSWY

-809 YADTAFSLNDHI
+809 YADTAFLLNDHI
-821 YGFNTDGTMYT
+821 YSFNTDGTMYT
-832 GWCYIPTGNYWLY
+832 GWLYIQTGNYWTY

-861 WYFFNYDYRMISDG
+861 WYYFDTYMMVADRSLTIK
-875 WYNINGVEYYFLSS
+875 GVEYYFLSS
-889 GAMADGW
+889 GALAEGWIKRDGAWYYYSGGIRRTDWLSLNSSWYYLDSDGKMATGW
-896 AKVNG
+896 LNLNGSWYYLASGGKMATGWLKLGNTWYYLNANGKMATNTWIGNSYVNG
-901 EWYYCPGGK
+901 
-910 EYNGWLSSGGN
+910 SGA
-921 WYYISESQMVY
+921 WVRS
-932 GGIYIIDNRYY
+932 R
-943 SFANNGVWLGYANPP
+943 
-958 Q
+958 

>member
-39 PAYANLESDT
+39 PAYANLESGDV
-49 DSASDSIAPYSEEV
+49 SDNIAPYSMEDT
-63 VPNASYTSDVD
+63 PNISYTDDVD

-131 WNCQRYT
+131 WNCQGYT

-158 TFTYLTDA
+158 TFTYLSDA
-166 SQEAEVDQAVANLLK
+166 DQEAQMDQAVADLLSS
-181 TLDLSGKTDYQKIKA
+181 LDLSSKTDYQKIKA

-249 IDARVISGDSN
+249 IDARVISGDSG

-323 AVHGSIQDYE
+323 AVHGSIQDYA

-348 GNDADV
+348 GTDADV
-354 TTPATIAD
+354 TTPATID
-362 MPVIGIDKKAFFD
+362 GMPVIGIDTNAFFD

-417 GSDYHILG
+417 GSNYPILG

-451 SAQYTVL
+451 SAQYAVL

-468 LVLPENVQIIN
+468 HVLPETVQIIN

-506 ESCVNLV
+506 ESCVNL
-513 SANIPRSLGGMGIG
+513 
-527 LYAFENT
+527 
-534 SLQSLF
+534 
-540 IPKEI
+540 
-545 EDIYITGY
+545 
-553 QFAHKALQEIKVEK
+553 
-567 GNPNYKVI
+567 
-575 DGALIYEDY
+575 
-584 EGKTLVMYASG
+584 
-595 SKQTSYTLPNSIT
+595 
-608 FLDVKAFDG
+608 
-617 AENLETITLT
+617 ETITLT

-656 DSDAFKNC
+656 KSDAFKNC

-701 WEKIQKNGAFNKITA
+701 WEKTQKNDAFNKITA

-793 KLGGSWY
+793 ELGGSWY

-809 YADTAFSLNDHI
+809 YADTAFLLNDHI
-821 YGFNTDGTMYT
+821 YSFNTDGTMYT
-832 GWCYIPTGNYWLY
+832 GWLYIQTGNYWTY

-861 WYFFNYDYRMISDG
+861 WYYFDTYMMVADRSLTIK
-875 WYNINGVEYYFLSS
+875 GVEYYFLSS
-889 GAMADGW
+889 GALAEGWIKRDGAWYYYSGGIRRTDWLSLNGSWYYLDSDGKMATGW
-896 AKVNG
+896 LNLNGSWYYLASGGKMATGWLKLGNTWYYLNANGKMATNTWIGNSYVNG
-901 EWYYCPGGK
+901 
-910 EYNGWLSSGGN
+910 SGA
-921 WYYISESQMVY
+921 WVRS
-932 GGIYIIDNRYY
+932 R
-943 SFANNGVWLGYANPP
+943 
-958 Q
+958 

>member
-39 PAYANLESDT
+39 PAYANLESGDV
-49 DSASDSIAPYSEEV
+49 SDNIAPYSMEDT
-63 VPNASYTSDVD
+63 PNISYTDDVD

-131 WNCQRYT
+131 WNCQGYT

-158 TFTYLTDA
+158 TFTYLSDA
-166 SQEAEVDQAVANLLK
+166 DQEAQMDQAVADLLSS
-181 TLDLSGKTDYQKIKA
+181 LDLSSKTDYQKIKA

-260 GPHAWNIV
+260 GPHAWNIA

-323 AVHGSIQDYE
+323 AVHGSIQDYA

-348 GNDADV
+348 GTDADV
-354 TTPATIAD
+354 TTPDTID
-362 MPVIGIDKKAFFD
+362 GMPVIGIDTNAFFD

-417 GSDYHILG
+417 GSNYPILG

-451 SAQYTVL
+451 SAQYAVL

-468 LVLPENVQIIN
+468 LVLPETVQIIN

-506 ESCVNLV
+506 ESCVNL
-513 SANIPRSLGGMGIG
+513 
-527 LYAFENT
+527 
-534 SLQSLF
+534 
-540 IPKEI
+540 
-545 EDIYITGY
+545 
-553 QFAHKALQEIKVEK
+553 
-567 GNPNYKVI
+567 
-575 DGALIYEDY
+575 
-584 EGKTLVMYASG
+584 
-595 SKQTSYTLPNSIT
+595 
-608 FLDVKAFDG
+608 
-617 AENLETITLT
+617 ETITLT

-656 DSDAFKNC
+656 KSDAFKNC

-701 WEKIQKNGAFNKITA
+701 WEKTQKNDAFNKITA

-724 PLENGQ
+724 LLENGQ

-793 KLGGSWY
+793 ELGGSWY

-809 YADTAFSLNDHI
+809 YADTAFLLNDHI
-821 YGFNTDGTMYT
+821 YSFNTDGTMYT
-832 GWCYIPTGNYWLY
+832 GWLYIQTGNYWTY

-861 WYFFNYDYRMISDG
+861 WYYFDTYMMVADRSLTIK
-875 WYNINGVEYYFLSS
+875 GVEYYFLSS
-889 GAMADGW
+889 GALAEGWIKRDGAWYYYSGGIRRTDWLSLNSSWYYLDSDGKMATGW
-896 AKVNG
+896 LNLNGSWYYLASGGKMATGWLKLGNTWYYLNANGKMATNTWIGNSYVNG
-901 EWYYCPGGK
+901 
-910 EYNGWLSSGGN
+910 SGA
-921 WYYISESQMVY
+921 WVRS
-932 GGIYIIDNRYY
+932 R
-943 SFANNGVWLGYANPP
+943 
-958 Q
+958 

>member
-39 PAYANLESDT
+39 PAYANLESGDV
-49 DSASDSIAPYSEEV
+49 SDNIAPYSMEDT
-63 VPNASYTSDVD
+63 PNISYTDDVD

-131 WNCQRYT
+131 WNCQGYT

-158 TFTYLTDA
+158 TFTYLSDA
-166 SQEAEVDQAVANLLK
+166 DQEAQMDQAVADLLSS
-181 TLDLSGKTDYQKIKA
+181 LDLSSKTDYQKIKA

-249 IDARVISGDSN
+249 IDARVISGDSG

-323 AVHGSIQDYE
+323 AVHGSIQDYA

-348 GNDADV
+348 GTDADV
-354 TTPATIAD
+354 TTPDTID
-362 MPVIGIDKKAFFD
+362 GMPVIGIDTNAFFD

-417 GSDYHILG
+417 GSNYPILG

-451 SAQYTVL
+451 SAQYAVL

-468 LVLPENVQIIN
+468 LVLPETVQIIN

-506 ESCVNLV
+506 ESCVNL
-513 SANIPRSLGGMGIG
+513 
-527 LYAFENT
+527 
-534 SLQSLF
+534 
-540 IPKEI
+540 
-545 EDIYITGY
+545 
-553 QFAHKALQEIKVEK
+553 
-567 GNPNYKVI
+567 
-575 DGALIYEDY
+575 
-584 EGKTLVMYASG
+584 
-595 SKQTSYTLPNSIT
+595 
-608 FLDVKAFDG
+608 
-617 AENLETITLT
+617 ETITLT

-656 DSDAFKNC
+656 KSDAFKNC

-701 WEKIQKNGAFNKITA
+701 WEKTQKNDAFNKITA

-763 ASGWMETGWAAHDN
+763 ASGWMETGWASHDN

-809 YADTAFSLNDHI
+809 YADTAFLLNDHI
-821 YGFNTDGTMYT
+821 YSFNTDGTMYT
-832 GWCYIPTGNYWLY
+832 GWLYIQTGNYWTY

-861 WYFFNYDYRMISDG
+861 WYYFDTYMMVADRSLTIK
-875 WYNINGVEYYFLSS
+875 GVEYYFLSS
-889 GAMADGW
+889 GALAEGWIKRDGAWYYYSGGIRRTDWLSLNGSWYYLDSDGKMATGW
-896 AKVNG
+896 LNLNGSWYYLASGGKMATGWLKLGNTWYYLNANGKMATNTWIGNSYVNG
-901 EWYYCPGGK
+901 
-910 EYNGWLSSGGN
+910 SGA
-921 WYYISESQMVY
+921 WVRS
-932 GGIYIIDNRYY
+932 R
-943 SFANNGVWLGYANPP
+943 
-958 Q
+958 

>member
-39 PAYANLESDT
+39 PAYANLESGDV
-49 DSASDSIAPYSEEV
+49 SDNIAPYSMEDT
-63 VPNASYTSDVD
+63 PNISYTDDVD
-74 ALAGTLRQQM
+74 ALAGTLRKQM

-131 WNCQRYT
+131 WNCQGYT

-158 TFTYLTDA
+158 TFTYLSDA
-166 SQEAEVDQAVANLLK
+166 DQEAQMDQAVADLLSS
-181 TLDLSGKTDYQKIKA
+181 LDLSSKTDYQKIKA

-323 AVHGSIQDYE
+323 AVHGSIQDYA

-348 GNDADV
+348 GTDADV
-354 TTPATIAD
+354 TTPDTID
-362 MPVIGIDKKAFFD
+362 GMPVIGIDTNAFFD

-417 GSDYHILG
+417 GSNYPILG

-451 SAQYTVL
+451 SAQYAVL

-468 LVLPENVQIIN
+468 LVLPETVQIIN

-506 ESCVNLV
+506 ESCVNL
-513 SANIPRSLGGMGIG
+513 
-527 LYAFENT
+527 
-534 SLQSLF
+534 
-540 IPKEI
+540 
-545 EDIYITGY
+545 
-553 QFAHKALQEIKVEK
+553 
-567 GNPNYKVI
+567 
-575 DGALIYEDY
+575 
-584 EGKTLVMYASG
+584 
-595 SKQTSYTLPNSIT
+595 
-608 FLDVKAFDG
+608 
-617 AENLETITLT
+617 ETITLT

-656 DSDAFKNC
+656 KSDAFKNC

-701 WEKIQKNGAFNKITA
+701 WEKTQKNDAFNKITA

-793 KLGGSWY
+793 ELGGSWY

-809 YADTAFSLNDHI
+809 YADTAFLLNDHI
-821 YGFNTDGTMYT
+821 YSFNTDGTMYT
-832 GWCYIPTGNYWLY
+832 GWLYIQTGNYWTY

-861 WYFFNYDYRMISDG
+861 WYYFDTYMMVADRSLTIK
-875 WYNINGVEYYFLSS
+875 GVEYYFLSS
-889 GAMADGW
+889 GALAEGWIKRDGAWYYYSGGIRRTDWLSLNSSWYYLDSDGKMATGW
-896 AKVNG
+896 LNLNGSWYYLASGGKMATGWLKLGNTWYYLNANGKMATNTWIGNSYVNG
-901 EWYYCPGGK
+901 
-910 EYNGWLSSGGN
+910 SGA
-921 WYYISESQMVY
+921 WVRS
-932 GGIYIIDNRYY
+932 R
-943 SFANNGVWLGYANPP
+943 
-958 Q
+958 

>member
-39 PAYANLESDT
+39 PAYANLESGDV
-49 DSASDSIAPYSEEV
+49 SDNIAPYSMEDT
-63 VPNASYTSDVD
+63 PNISYTDDVD
-74 ALAGTLRQQM
+74 ALASTLRQQM

-131 WNCQRYT
+131 WNCQGYT

-158 TFTYLTDA
+158 TFTYLSDA
-166 SQEAEVDQAVANLLK
+166 DQEAQMDQTVADLLSS
-181 TLDLSGKTDYQKIKA
+181 LDLSSKTDYQKIKA

-249 IDARVISGDSN
+249 IDARVISGDSG

-348 GNDADV
+348 GTDADV
-354 TTPATIAD
+354 TTPDTID
-362 MPVIGIDKKAFFD
+362 GMPVIGIDTNAFFD

-417 GSDYHILG
+417 GSDYPILG

-451 SAQYTVL
+451 SAQYAVL

-468 LVLPENVQIIN
+468 LVLPETVQIIN

-506 ESCVNLV
+506 ESCVNL
-513 SANIPRSLGGMGIG
+513 
-527 LYAFENT
+527 
-534 SLQSLF
+534 
-540 IPKEI
+540 
-545 EDIYITGY
+545 
-553 QFAHKALQEIKVEK
+553 
-567 GNPNYKVI
+567 
-575 DGALIYEDY
+575 
-584 EGKTLVMYASG
+584 
-595 SKQTSYTLPNSIT
+595 
-608 FLDVKAFDG
+608 
-617 AENLETITLT
+617 ETITLT

-636 CFQGCT
+636 CFQRCT

-656 DSDAFKNC
+656 KSDAFKNC

-701 WEKIQKNGAFNKITA
+701 WKKVQKNGAFNKITA

-748 SNQLCQIN
+748 SNQLCQIK

-763 ASGWMETGWAAHDN
+763 AYGWMETGWASHDN

-800 YLDPDKGYM
+800 YLASNGKMATGW
-809 YADTAFSLNDHI
+809 LNLNGSWYYLTSSGKMATGWLKI
-821 YGFNTDGTMYT
+821 GGAWYYLASGGKMATGWLKLGNTWYYLNANGTMAT
-832 GWCYIPTGNYWLY
+832 NTWIGNSY
-845 FDNNGAVNGW
+845 VNG
-855 KSIGGK
+855 
-861 WYFFNYDYRMISDG
+861 
-875 WYNINGVEYYFLSS
+875 S
-889 GAMADGW
+889 GAW
-896 AKVNG
+896 VR
-901 EWYYCPGGK
+901 
-910 EYNGWLSSGGN
+910 S
-921 WYYISESQMVY
+921 
-932 GGIYIIDNRYY
+932 R
-943 SFANNGVWLGYANPP
+943 
-958 Q
+958 

>member
-39 PAYANLESDT
+39 PAYANLESGDV
-49 DSASDSIAPYSEEV
+49 SDNIAPYSMEDT
-63 VPNASYTSDVD
+63 PNISYTDDVD
-74 ALAGTLRQQM
+74 ALASTLRQQM

-131 WNCQRYT
+131 WNCQGYT

-158 TFTYLTDA
+158 TFTYLSDA
-166 SQEAEVDQAVANLLK
+166 DQEAQMDQTVADLLSS
-181 TLDLSGKTDYQKIKA
+181 LDLSSKTDYQKIKA

-249 IDARVISGDSN
+249 IDARVISGDSG

-348 GNDADV
+348 GTDADV
-354 TTPATIAD
+354 TTPDTID
-362 MPVIGIDKKAFFD
+362 GMPVIGIDTNAFFD

-417 GSDYHILG
+417 GSDYPILG

-451 SAQYTVL
+451 SAQYAVL

-468 LVLPENVQIIN
+468 LVLPETVQIIN

-506 ESCVNLV
+506 ESCVNL
-513 SANIPRSLGGMGIG
+513 
-527 LYAFENT
+527 
-534 SLQSLF
+534 
-540 IPKEI
+540 
-545 EDIYITGY
+545 
-553 QFAHKALQEIKVEK
+553 
-567 GNPNYKVI
+567 
-575 DGALIYEDY
+575 
-584 EGKTLVMYASG
+584 
-595 SKQTSYTLPNSIT
+595 
-608 FLDVKAFDG
+608 
-617 AENLETITLT
+617 ETITLT

-636 CFQGCT
+636 CFQRCT

-656 DSDAFKNC
+656 KSDAFKNC

-701 WEKIQKNGAFNKITA
+701 WEKVQKNGAFNKITA

-730 WLKSGSRWWYRY
+730 WMKSGSRWWYRY

-763 ASGWMETGWAAHDN
+763 ASGWMETGWASHDN

-793 KLGGSWY
+793 ELGGSWY
-800 YLDPDKGYM
+800 YLASNGKMATGW
-809 YADTAFSLNDHI
+809 LNLNGSWYYLTSSGKMATGWLKI
-821 YGFNTDGTMYT
+821 GGAWYYLASGGKMATGWLKLGNTWYYLNANGTMAT
-832 GWCYIPTGNYWLY
+832 NTWIGNSY
-845 FDNNGAVNGW
+845 VNG
-855 KSIGGK
+855 
-861 WYFFNYDYRMISDG
+861 
-875 WYNINGVEYYFLSS
+875 S
-889 GAMADGW
+889 GAW
-896 AKVNG
+896 VR
-901 EWYYCPGGK
+901 
-910 EYNGWLSSGGN
+910 S
-921 WYYISESQMVY
+921 
-932 GGIYIIDNRYY
+932 R
-943 SFANNGVWLGYANPP
+943 
-958 Q
+958 

>member
-39 PAYANLESDT
+39 PAYANLESGDV
-49 DSASDSIAPYSEEV
+49 SDNIAPYSMEDT
-63 VPNASYTSDVD
+63 PNISYTDDVD
-74 ALAGTLRQQM
+74 ALASTLRQQI

-131 WNCQRYT
+131 WNCQGYT

-158 TFTYLTDA
+158 TFTYLSDA
-166 SQEAEVDQAVANLLK
+166 DQEAQMDQTVADLLSS
-181 TLDLSGKTDYQKIKA
+181 LDLSSKTDYQKIKA

-249 IDARVISGDSN
+249 IDARVISGDSG

-348 GNDADV
+348 GTDADV
-354 TTPATIAD
+354 TTPDTID
-362 MPVIGIDKKAFFD
+362 GMPVIGIDTNAFFD

-417 GSDYHILG
+417 GSDYPILG

-451 SAQYTVL
+451 SAQYAVL

-468 LVLPENVQIIN
+468 LVLPETVQIIN

-506 ESCVNLV
+506 ESCVNL
-513 SANIPRSLGGMGIG
+513 
-527 LYAFENT
+527 
-534 SLQSLF
+534 
-540 IPKEI
+540 
-545 EDIYITGY
+545 
-553 QFAHKALQEIKVEK
+553 
-567 GNPNYKVI
+567 
-575 DGALIYEDY
+575 
-584 EGKTLVMYASG
+584 
-595 SKQTSYTLPNSIT
+595 
-608 FLDVKAFDG
+608 
-617 AENLETITLT
+617 ETITLT

-636 CFQGCT
+636 CFQRCT

-656 DSDAFKNC
+656 KSDAFKNC

-701 WEKIQKNGAFNKITA
+701 WKKVQKNGAFNKITA

-763 ASGWMETGWAAHDN
+763 ASGWMETGWASHDN

-800 YLDPDKGYM
+800 YLASNGKMATGW
-809 YADTAFSLNDHI
+809 LNLNGSWYYLTSSGKMATGWLKI
-821 YGFNTDGTMYT
+821 GGAWYYLASGGKMATGWLKLGNTWYYLNANGTMAT
-832 GWCYIPTGNYWLY
+832 NTWIGNSY
-845 FDNNGAVNGW
+845 VNG
-855 KSIGGK
+855 
-861 WYFFNYDYRMISDG
+861 
-875 WYNINGVEYYFLSS
+875 S
-889 GAMADGW
+889 GAW
-896 AKVNG
+896 VR
-901 EWYYCPGGK
+901 
-910 EYNGWLSSGGN
+910 S
-921 WYYISESQMVY
+921 
-932 GGIYIIDNRYY
+932 R
-943 SFANNGVWLGYANPP
+943 
-958 Q
+958 

>member
-39 PAYANLESDT
+39 PAYANLESGDV
-49 DSASDSIAPYSEEV
+49 SDNIAPYSMEDT
-63 VPNASYTSDVD
+63 PNISYTDDVD
-74 ALAGTLRQQM
+74 ALASTLRQQM

-131 WNCQRYT
+131 WNCQGYT

-158 TFTYLTDA
+158 TFTYLSDA
-166 SQEAEVDQAVANLLK
+166 DQEAQMDQTVADLLSS
-181 TLDLSGKTDYQKIKA
+181 LDLSSKTDYQKIKA

-249 IDARVISGDSN
+249 IDARVISGDSG
-260 GPHAWNIV
+260 GPHAWNIL

-348 GNDADV
+348 GTDADV
-354 TTPATIAD
+354 TTPDTID
-362 MPVIGIDKKAFFD
+362 GMPVIGIDTNAFFD

-417 GSDYHILG
+417 GSDYPILG

-451 SAQYTVL
+451 SAQYAVL

-468 LVLPENVQIIN
+468 LVLPETVQIIN

-506 ESCVNLV
+506 ESCVNL
-513 SANIPRSLGGMGIG
+513 
-527 LYAFENT
+527 
-534 SLQSLF
+534 
-540 IPKEI
+540 
-545 EDIYITGY
+545 
-553 QFAHKALQEIKVEK
+553 
-567 GNPNYKVI
+567 
-575 DGALIYEDY
+575 
-584 EGKTLVMYASG
+584 
-595 SKQTSYTLPNSIT
+595 
-608 FLDVKAFDG
+608 
-617 AENLETITLT
+617 ETITLT

-636 CFQGCT
+636 CFQRCT

-656 DSDAFKNC
+656 KSDAFKNC

-701 WEKIQKNGAFNKITA
+701 WKKVQKNGAFNKITA

-730 WLKSGSRWWYRY
+730 WMKSGSRWWYRY

-763 ASGWMETGWAAHDN
+763 TSGWMETGWASHDN

-800 YLDPDKGYM
+800 YLASNGKMATGW
-809 YADTAFSLNDHI
+809 LNLNGSWYYLTSSGKMATGWLKI
-821 YGFNTDGTMYT
+821 GGAWYYLASGGKMATGWLKLGNTWYYLNANGTMAT
-832 GWCYIPTGNYWLY
+832 NTWIGNSY
-845 FDNNGAVNGW
+845 VNG
-855 KSIGGK
+855 
-861 WYFFNYDYRMISDG
+861 
-875 WYNINGVEYYFLSS
+875 S
-889 GAMADGW
+889 GAW
-896 AKVNG
+896 VR
-901 EWYYCPGGK
+901 
-910 EYNGWLSSGGN
+910 S
-921 WYYISESQMVY
+921 
-932 GGIYIIDNRYY
+932 R
-943 SFANNGVWLGYANPP
+943 
-958 Q
+958 

>member
-39 PAYANLESDT
+39 PAYANLESGDV
-49 DSASDSIAPYSEEV
+49 SDNIAPYSMEDT
-63 VPNASYTSDVD
+63 PNISYTDDVD
-74 ALAGTLRQQM
+74 ALASTLRQQM

-131 WNCQRYT
+131 WNCQGYT

-158 TFTYLTDA
+158 TFTYLSDA
-166 SQEAEVDQAVANLLK
+166 DQEAQMDQTVADLLSS
-181 TLDLSGKTDYQKIKA
+181 LDLSSKTDYQKIKA

-249 IDARVISGDSN
+249 IDARVISGDSG

-348 GNDADV
+348 GTDADV
-354 TTPATIAD
+354 TTPDTID
-362 MPVIGIDKKAFFD
+362 GMPVIGIDTNAFFD

-417 GSDYHILG
+417 GSDYPILG

-451 SAQYTVL
+451 SAQYAVL

-468 LVLPENVQIIN
+468 LVLPETVQIIN

-506 ESCVNLV
+506 ESCVNL
-513 SANIPRSLGGMGIG
+513 
-527 LYAFENT
+527 
-534 SLQSLF
+534 
-540 IPKEI
+540 
-545 EDIYITGY
+545 
-553 QFAHKALQEIKVEK
+553 
-567 GNPNYKVI
+567 
-575 DGALIYEDY
+575 
-584 EGKTLVMYASG
+584 
-595 SKQTSYTLPNSIT
+595 
-608 FLDVKAFDG
+608 
-617 AENLETITLT
+617 ETITLT

-636 CFQGCT
+636 CFQRCT

-656 DSDAFKNC
+656 KSDAFKNC

-701 WEKIQKNGAFNKITA
+701 WKKVQKNGAFNKITA

-730 WLKSGSRWWYRY
+730 WLKSGSRWRYRY

-763 ASGWMETGWAAHDN
+763 ASGWMETGWASHDN

-800 YLDPDKGYM
+800 YLASNGKMATGW
-809 YADTAFSLNDHI
+809 LNLNGSWYYLTSSGKMATGWLKI
-821 YGFNTDGTMYT
+821 GGAWYYLASGGKMATGWLKLGNTWYYLNANGTMAT
-832 GWCYIPTGNYWLY
+832 NTWIGNSY
-845 FDNNGAVNGW
+845 VNG
-855 KSIGGK
+855 
-861 WYFFNYDYRMISDG
+861 
-875 WYNINGVEYYFLSS
+875 S
-889 GAMADGW
+889 GAW
-896 AKVNG
+896 VR
-901 EWYYCPGGK
+901 
-910 EYNGWLSSGGN
+910 S
-921 WYYISESQMVY
+921 
-932 GGIYIIDNRYY
+932 R
-943 SFANNGVWLGYANPP
+943 
-958 Q
+958 

>member
-15 LILLFGMTANAQSE
+15 LVLLFGMTANAQSE

-49 DSASDSIAPYSEEV
+49 DSASDSIAPYSQEA

-131 WNCQRYT
+131 WNCQGYT

-158 TFTYLTDA
+158 TFTYLSDA
-166 SQEAEVDQAVANLLK
+166 DQEAQMDQAVADLLSS
-181 TLDLSGKTDYQKIKA
+181 LNLSGKTDYQKIKA

-249 IDARVISGDSN
+249 IDARVISGDSS

-304 AAYTTAAFTS
+304 AAYTTAAFAS

-348 GNDADV
+348 GTDADV
-354 TTPATIAD
+354 TTPDTID
-362 MPVIGIDKKAFFD
+362 GMPVIGIDTNAFFD

-417 GSDYHILG
+417 GSNYPILG

-451 SAQYTVL
+451 SAQYAVL

-468 LVLPENVQIIN
+468 LVLPETVQIIN

-506 ESCVNLV
+506 ESCVNL
-513 SANIPRSLGGMGIG
+513 
-527 LYAFENT
+527 
-534 SLQSLF
+534 
-540 IPKEI
+540 
-545 EDIYITGY
+545 
-553 QFAHKALQEIKVEK
+553 
-567 GNPNYKVI
+567 
-575 DGALIYEDY
+575 
-584 EGKTLVMYASG
+584 
-595 SKQTSYTLPNSIT
+595 
-608 FLDVKAFDG
+608 
-617 AENLETITLT
+617 ETITLT

-656 DSDAFKNC
+656 KSDAFKNC

-701 WEKIQKNGAFNKITA
+701 WEKTQKNDAFNKITA

-793 KLGGSWY
+793 ELGGSWY

-809 YADTAFSLNDHI
+809 YADTAFLLNDHI
-821 YGFNTDGTMYT
+821 YSFNTDGTMYT
-832 GWCYIPTGNYWLY
+832 GWLYIQTGNYWTY

-861 WYFFNYDYRMISDG
+861 WYYFDTYMMVADRSLTIK
-875 WYNINGVEYYFLSS
+875 GVEYYFLSS
-889 GAMADGW
+889 GALAEGWIKRDGAWYYYSGGIRRTDWLSLNGSWYYLDSDGKMATGW
-896 AKVNG
+896 LNLNGSWYYLASGGKMATGWLKLGNTWYYLNANGKMATNTWIGNSYVNG
-901 EWYYCPGGK
+901 
-910 EYNGWLSSGGN
+910 SGA
-921 WYYISESQMVY
+921 WVRS
-932 GGIYIIDNRYY
+932 R
-943 SFANNGVWLGYANPP
+943 
-958 Q
+958 

>member
-39 PAYANLESDT
+39 PAYANLESGDV
-49 DSASDSIAPYSEEV
+49 SDNIAPYSMEDT
-63 VPNASYTSDVD
+63 PNISYTDDVD

-131 WNCQRYT
+131 WNCQGYT

-158 TFTYLTDA
+158 TFTYLSDA
-166 SQEAEVDQAVANLLK
+166 DQEAQMDQAVADLLSS
-181 TLDLSGKTDYQKIKA
+181 LDLSSKTDYQKIKA

-323 AVHGSIQDYE
+323 AVHGSIQDYA

-348 GNDADV
+348 GTDADV
-354 TTPATIAD
+354 TTPDTID
-362 MPVIGIDKKAFFD
+362 GMPVIGIDTNAFFD

-417 GSDYHILG
+417 GSNYPILG

-451 SAQYTVL
+451 SAQYAVL

-468 LVLPENVQIIN
+468 LVLPETVQIIN

-506 ESCVNLV
+506 ESCVNL
-513 SANIPRSLGGMGIG
+513 
-527 LYAFENT
+527 
-534 SLQSLF
+534 
-540 IPKEI
+540 
-545 EDIYITGY
+545 
-553 QFAHKALQEIKVEK
+553 
-567 GNPNYKVI
+567 
-575 DGALIYEDY
+575 
-584 EGKTLVMYASG
+584 
-595 SKQTSYTLPNSIT
+595 
-608 FLDVKAFDG
+608 
-617 AENLETITLT
+617 ETITLT

-656 DSDAFKNC
+656 KSDAFKNC

-701 WEKIQKNGAFNKITA
+701 WEKTQKNDAFNKITA

-793 KLGGSWY
+793 ELGGSWY

-809 YADTAFSLNDHI
+809 YADTAFLLNDHI
-821 YGFNTDGTMYT
+821 YSFNTDGTMYT
-832 GWCYIPTGNYWLY
+832 GWLYIQTGNYWTY

-861 WYFFNYDYRMISDG
+861 WYYFDTYMMVADRSLTIK
-875 WYNINGVEYYFLSS
+875 GVEYYFLSS
-889 GAMADGW
+889 GALAEGWIKRDGAWYYYSGGIRRTDWLSLNGSWYYLDSDGKMATGW
-896 AKVNG
+896 LNLNGSWYYLASGGKMATGWLKLGNTWYYLNANGKMATNTWIGNSYVNG
-901 EWYYCPGGK
+901 
-910 EYNGWLSSGGN
+910 SGA
-921 WYYISESQMVY
+921 WVRS
-932 GGIYIIDNRYY
+932 R
-943 SFANNGVWLGYANPP
+943 
-958 Q
+958 

>member
-39 PAYANLESDT
+39 PAYANLESGDV
-49 DSASDSIAPYSEEV
+49 SDNIAPYSMEDT
-63 VPNASYTSDVD
+63 PNISYTDDVD
-74 ALAGTLRQQM
+74 ALASTLRQQM

-131 WNCQRYT
+131 WNCQGYT

-158 TFTYLTDA
+158 TFTYLSDA
-166 SQEAEVDQAVANLLK
+166 DQEAQMDQTVADLLSS
-181 TLDLSGKTDYQKIKA
+181 LDLSSKTDYQKIKA

-249 IDARVISGDSN
+249 IDARVISGDSS

-348 GNDADV
+348 GTDADV
-354 TTPATIAD
+354 TTPDTID
-362 MPVIGIDKKAFFD
+362 GMPVIGIDTNAFFD

-417 GSDYHILG
+417 GSDYPILG

-451 SAQYTVL
+451 SAQYAVL

-468 LVLPENVQIIN
+468 LVLPETVQIIN

-506 ESCVNLV
+506 ESCVNL
-513 SANIPRSLGGMGIG
+513 
-527 LYAFENT
+527 
-534 SLQSLF
+534 
-540 IPKEI
+540 
-545 EDIYITGY
+545 
-553 QFAHKALQEIKVEK
+553 
-567 GNPNYKVI
+567 
-575 DGALIYEDY
+575 
-584 EGKTLVMYASG
+584 
-595 SKQTSYTLPNSIT
+595 
-608 FLDVKAFDG
+608 
-617 AENLETITLT
+617 ETITLT

-636 CFQGCT
+636 CFQRCT

-656 DSDAFKNC
+656 KSDAFKNC

-701 WEKIQKNGAFNKITA
+701 WKKVQKNGAFNKITA

-763 ASGWMETGWAAHDN
+763 AYGWMETGWASHDN

-800 YLDPDKGYM
+800 YLASNGKMATGW
-809 YADTAFSLNDHI
+809 LNLNGSWYYLTSSGKMATGWLKI
-821 YGFNTDGTMYT
+821 GGAWYYLASGGKMATGWLKLGNTWYYLNANGTMAT
-832 GWCYIPTGNYWLY
+832 NTWIGNSY
-845 FDNNGAVNGW
+845 VNG
-855 KSIGGK
+855 
-861 WYFFNYDYRMISDG
+861 
-875 WYNINGVEYYFLSS
+875 S
-889 GAMADGW
+889 GAW
-896 AKVNG
+896 VR
-901 EWYYCPGGK
+901 
-910 EYNGWLSSGGN
+910 S
-921 WYYISESQMVY
+921 
-932 GGIYIIDNRYY
+932 R
-943 SFANNGVWLGYANPP
+943 
-958 Q
+958 

>member
-39 PAYANLESDT
+39 PAYANLESGDV
-49 DSASDSIAPYSEEV
+49 SDNIAPYSMEDT
-63 VPNASYTSDVD
+63 PNISYTDDVD

-131 WNCQRYT
+131 WNCQGYT

-158 TFTYLTDA
+158 TFTYLSDA
-166 SQEAEVDQAVANLLK
+166 DQEAQMDQAVADLLSS
-181 TLDLSGKTDYQKIKA
+181 LDLSSKTDYQKIKA

-249 IDARVISGDSN
+249 IDARVISGESG

-323 AVHGSIQDYE
+323 AVHGSIQDYA

-348 GNDADV
+348 GTDADV
-354 TTPATIAD
+354 TTPDSID
-362 MPVIGIDKKAFFD
+362 GMPVIGIDTNAFFD

-417 GSDYHILG
+417 GSNYPILG

-451 SAQYTVL
+451 SAQYAVL

-468 LVLPENVQIIN
+468 LVLPETVQIIN

-506 ESCVNLV
+506 ESCVNL
-513 SANIPRSLGGMGIG
+513 
-527 LYAFENT
+527 
-534 SLQSLF
+534 
-540 IPKEI
+540 
-545 EDIYITGY
+545 
-553 QFAHKALQEIKVEK
+553 
-567 GNPNYKVI
+567 
-575 DGALIYEDY
+575 
-584 EGKTLVMYASG
+584 
-595 SKQTSYTLPNSIT
+595 
-608 FLDVKAFDG
+608 
-617 AENLETITLT
+617 ETITLT

-656 DSDAFKNC
+656 KSDAFKNC

-701 WEKIQKNGAFNKITA
+701 WEKTQKNDAFNKITA

-793 KLGGSWY
+793 ELGGSWY

-809 YADTAFSLNDHI
+809 YADTAFLLNDHI
-821 YGFNTDGTMYT
+821 YSFNTDGTMYT
-832 GWCYIPTGNYWLY
+832 GWLYIQTGNYWTY

-861 WYFFNYDYRMISDG
+861 WYYFDTYMMVADRSLTIK
-875 WYNINGVEYYFLSS
+875 GVEYYFLSS
-889 GAMADGW
+889 GALAEGWIKRDGAWYYYSGGIRRTDWLSLNGSWYYLDSDGKMATGW
-896 AKVNG
+896 LNLNGSWYYLASGGKMATGWLKLGNTWYYLNANGKMATNTWIGNSYVNG
-901 EWYYCPGGK
+901 
-910 EYNGWLSSGGN
+910 SGA
-921 WYYISESQMVY
+921 WVRS
-932 GGIYIIDNRYY
+932 R
-943 SFANNGVWLGYANPP
+943 
-958 Q
+958 

>member
-39 PAYANLESDT
+39 PAYANLESGDV
-49 DSASDSIAPYSEEV
+49 SDNIAPYSMEDT
-63 VPNASYTSDVD
+63 PNISYTDDVD

-131 WNCQRYT
+131 WNCQGYT

-158 TFTYLTDA
+158 TFTYLSDA
-166 SQEAEVDQAVANLLK
+166 DQEAQMDQAVADLLSS
-181 TLDLSGKTDYQKIKA
+181 LDLSSKTDYQKIKA

-323 AVHGSIQDYE
+323 AVHGSIQDYA

-348 GNDADV
+348 GTDADV
-354 TTPATIAD
+354 TTPDTID
-362 MPVIGIDKKAFFD
+362 GMPVIGIDTNAFFD

-417 GSDYHILG
+417 GSNYPILG

-451 SAQYTVL
+451 SAQYAVL

-468 LVLPENVQIIN
+468 LVLPETVQIIN

-506 ESCVNLV
+506 ESCVNL
-513 SANIPRSLGGMGIG
+513 
-527 LYAFENT
+527 
-534 SLQSLF
+534 
-540 IPKEI
+540 
-545 EDIYITGY
+545 
-553 QFAHKALQEIKVEK
+553 
-567 GNPNYKVI
+567 
-575 DGALIYEDY
+575 
-584 EGKTLVMYASG
+584 
-595 SKQTSYTLPNSIT
+595 
-608 FLDVKAFDG
+608 
-617 AENLETITLT
+617 ETITLT

-642 GLKELTIPEGVTSI
+642 GLKELTIPEGITSI
-656 DSDAFKNC
+656 KSDAFKNC

-701 WEKIQKNGAFNKITA
+701 WEKTQKNDAFNKITA

-793 KLGGSWY
+793 ELGGSWY

-809 YADTAFSLNDHI
+809 YADTAFLLNDHI
-821 YGFNTDGTMYT
+821 YSFNTDGTMYT
-832 GWCYIPTGNYWLY
+832 GWLYIQTGNYWTY

-861 WYFFNYDYRMISDG
+861 WYYFDTYMMVADRSLTIK
-875 WYNINGVEYYFLSS
+875 GVEYYFLSS
-889 GAMADGW
+889 GALAEGWIKRDGAWYYYSGGIRRTDWLSLNSSWYYLDSDGKMATGW
-896 AKVNG
+896 LNLNGSWYYLASGGKMATGWLKLGNTWYYLNANGKMATNTWIGNSYVNG
-901 EWYYCPGGK
+901 
-910 EYNGWLSSGGN
+910 SGA
-921 WYYISESQMVY
+921 WVRS
-932 GGIYIIDNRYY
+932 R
-943 SFANNGVWLGYANPP
+943 
-958 Q
+958 

>member
-1 MKKKSLLLSLACAM
+1 M
-15 LILLFGMTANAQSE
+15 
-29 DTLEPYSYTN
+29 
-39 PAYANLESDT
+39 
-49 DSASDSIAPYSEEV
+49 
-63 VPNASYTSDVD
+63 
-74 ALAGTLRQQM
+74 
-84 VSRAA
+84 
-89 VINLYYHHD
+89 
-98 SVLTQ
+98 
-103 AVFDQLCDDLF
+103 
-114 AKAIA
+114 
-119 HTGVGKEGDYIL
+119 
-131 WNCQRYT
+131 
-138 VGATQE
+138 
-144 ASSQGSGYDVHITF
+144 
-158 TFTYLTDA
+158 
-166 SQEAEVDQAVANLLK
+166 DQAVADLLSS
-181 TLDLSGKTDYQKIKA
+181 LDLSSKTDYQKIKA

-249 IDARVISGDSN
+249 IDARVISGDSG

-323 AVHGSIQDYE
+323 AVHGSIQDYA

-348 GNDADV
+348 GTDADV
-354 TTPATIAD
+354 TTPDTID
-362 MPVIGIDKKAFFD
+362 GMPVIGIDTNAFFD

-417 GSDYHILG
+417 GSNYPILG

-451 SAQYTVL
+451 SAQYAVL

-468 LVLPENVQIIN
+468 LVLPETVQIIN

-506 ESCVNLV
+506 ESCVNL
-513 SANIPRSLGGMGIG
+513 
-527 LYAFENT
+527 
-534 SLQSLF
+534 
-540 IPKEI
+540 
-545 EDIYITGY
+545 
-553 QFAHKALQEIKVEK
+553 
-567 GNPNYKVI
+567 
-575 DGALIYEDY
+575 
-584 EGKTLVMYASG
+584 
-595 SKQTSYTLPNSIT
+595 
-608 FLDVKAFDG
+608 
-617 AENLETITLT
+617 ETITLT

-656 DSDAFKNC
+656 KSDAFKNC

-701 WEKIQKNGAFNKITA
+701 WEKTQKNDAFNKITA

-793 KLGGSWY
+793 ELGGSWY

-809 YADTAFSLNDHI
+809 YADTAFLLNDHI
-821 YGFNTDGTMYT
+821 YSFNTDGTMYT
-832 GWCYIPTGNYWLY
+832 GWLYIQTGNYWTY

-861 WYFFNYDYRMISDG
+861 WYYFDTYMMVADRSLTIK
-875 WYNINGVEYYFLSS
+875 GVEYYFLSS
-889 GAMADGW
+889 GALAEGWIKRDGAWYYYSGGIRRTDWLSLNGSWYYLDSDGKMATGW
-896 AKVNG
+896 LNLNGSWYYLASGGKMATGWLKLGNTWYYLNANGKMATNTWIGNSYVNG
-901 EWYYCPGGK
+901 
-910 EYNGWLSSGGN
+910 SGA
-921 WYYISESQMVY
+921 WVRS
-932 GGIYIIDNRYY
+932 R
-943 SFANNGVWLGYANPP
+943 
-958 Q
+958 

>member
-39 PAYANLESDT
+39 PAYANLESGDV
-49 DSASDSIAPYSEEV
+49 SDNIAPYSMEDT
-63 VPNASYTSDVD
+63 PNISYTDDVD

-131 WNCQRYT
+131 WNCQGYT

-158 TFTYLTDA
+158 TFTYLSDA
-166 SQEAEVDQAVANLLK
+166 DQEAQMDQAVADLLSS
-181 TLDLSGKTDYQKIKA
+181 LDLSSKTDYQKIKA

-279 TWDAGNTEYEY
+279 TWDAGNTEYKY

-323 AVHGSIQDYE
+323 AVHGSIQDYA

-348 GNDADV
+348 GTDADV
-354 TTPATIAD
+354 TTPDTID
-362 MPVIGIDKKAFFD
+362 GMPVIGIDTNAFFD

-417 GSDYHILG
+417 GSNYPILG

-451 SAQYTVL
+451 SAQYAVL

-468 LVLPENVQIIN
+468 LVLPETVQIIN

-506 ESCVNLV
+506 ESCVNL
-513 SANIPRSLGGMGIG
+513 
-527 LYAFENT
+527 
-534 SLQSLF
+534 
-540 IPKEI
+540 
-545 EDIYITGY
+545 
-553 QFAHKALQEIKVEK
+553 
-567 GNPNYKVI
+567 
-575 DGALIYEDY
+575 
-584 EGKTLVMYASG
+584 
-595 SKQTSYTLPNSIT
+595 
-608 FLDVKAFDG
+608 
-617 AENLETITLT
+617 ETITLT

-656 DSDAFKNC
+656 KSDAFKNC

-701 WEKIQKNGAFNKITA
+701 WEKTQKNDAFNKITA

-793 KLGGSWY
+793 ELGGSWY

-809 YADTAFSLNDHI
+809 YADTAFLLNDHI
-821 YGFNTDGTMYT
+821 YSFNTDGTMYT
-832 GWCYIPTGNYWLY
+832 GWLYIQTGNYWTY

-861 WYFFNYDYRMISDG
+861 WYYFDTYMMVADRSLTIK
-875 WYNINGVEYYFLSS
+875 GVEYYFLSS
-889 GAMADGW
+889 GALAEGWIKRDGAWYYYSGGIRRTDWLSLNSSWYYLDSDGKMATGW
-896 AKVNG
+896 LNLNGSWYYLASGGKMATGWLKLGNTWYYLNANGKMATNTWIGNSYVNG
-901 EWYYCPGGK
+901 
-910 EYNGWLSSGGN
+910 SGA
-921 WYYISESQMVY
+921 WVRS
-932 GGIYIIDNRYY
+932 R
-943 SFANNGVWLGYANPP
+943 
-958 Q
+958 

>member
-15 LILLFGMTANAQSE
+15 LVLLFGMTANAQSE

-49 DSASDSIAPYSEEV
+49 DSASDSIAPFSQET

-131 WNCQRYT
+131 WNCQGYT

-158 TFTYLTDA
+158 TFTYLSDA
-166 SQEAEVDQAVANLLK
+166 DQEAQMDQAVADLLSS
-181 TLDLSGKTDYQKIKA
+181 LDLSGKTDYQKIKV

-323 AVHGSIQDYE
+323 AVHGSIQDYA

-348 GNDADV
+348 GTDADV
-354 TTPATIAD
+354 TTPDTID
-362 MPVIGIDKKAFFD
+362 GMPVIGIDTNAFFD

-417 GSDYHILG
+417 GSNYPILG

-451 SAQYTVL
+451 SAQYAVL

-468 LVLPENVQIIN
+468 LVLPETVQIIN

-489 TSIQMPDCVYL
+489 TSIQIPDCVYL

-506 ESCVNLV
+506 ESCV
-513 SANIPRSLGGMGIG
+513 
-527 LYAFENT
+527 
-534 SLQSLF
+534 
-540 IPKEI
+540 
-545 EDIYITGY
+545 
-553 QFAHKALQEIKVEK
+553 
-567 GNPNYKVI
+567 
-575 DGALIYEDY
+575 
-584 EGKTLVMYASG
+584 
-595 SKQTSYTLPNSIT
+595 
-608 FLDVKAFDG
+608 
-617 AENLETITLT
+617 NLETITLT

-656 DSDAFKNC
+656 KSDAFKNC

-701 WEKIQKNGAFNKITA
+701 WEKTQKNDAFNKITA

-793 KLGGSWY
+793 ELGGSWY

-809 YADTAFSLNDHI
+809 YADTAFLLNDHI
-821 YGFNTDGTMYT
+821 YSFNTDGTMYT
-832 GWCYIPTGNYWLY
+832 GWLYIQTGNYWTY

-861 WYFFNYDYRMISDG
+861 WYYFDTYMMVADRSLTIK
-875 WYNINGVEYYFLSS
+875 GVEYYFLSS
-889 GAMADGW
+889 GALAEGWIKRDGAWYYYSGGIRRTDWLSLNSSWYYLDSDGKMATGW
-896 AKVNG
+896 LNLNGSWYYLASGGKMATGWLKLGNTWYYLNANGKMATNTWIGNSYVNG
-901 EWYYCPGGK
+901 
-910 EYNGWLSSGGN
+910 SGA
-921 WYYISESQMVY
+921 WVRS
-932 GGIYIIDNRYY
+932 R
-943 SFANNGVWLGYANPP
+943 
-958 Q
+958 

>member
-1 MKKKSLLLSLACAM
+1 MIDLNKKKHKGETHMKKKSLLLSLACAM

-39 PAYANLESDT
+39 PAYANLESGDV
-49 DSASDSIAPYSEEV
+49 SDNIAPYSMEDT
-63 VPNASYTSDVD
+63 PNISYTDDVD
-74 ALAGTLRQQM
+74 ALASTLRQQM

-131 WNCQRYT
+131 WNCQGYT

-158 TFTYLTDA
+158 TFTYLSDA
-166 SQEAEVDQAVANLLK
+166 DQEAQMDQTVADLLSS
-181 TLDLSGKTDYQKIKA
+181 LDLSSKTDYQKIKA

-249 IDARVISGDSN
+249 IDARVISGDSG

-348 GNDADV
+348 GTDADV
-354 TTPATIAD
+354 TTPDTID
-362 MPVIGIDKKAFFD
+362 GMPVIGIDTNAFFD

-417 GSDYHILG
+417 GSDYPILG

-451 SAQYTVL
+451 SAQYAVL

-468 LVLPENVQIIN
+468 LVLPETVQIIN

-506 ESCVNLV
+506 ESCVNL
-513 SANIPRSLGGMGIG
+513 
-527 LYAFENT
+527 
-534 SLQSLF
+534 
-540 IPKEI
+540 
-545 EDIYITGY
+545 
-553 QFAHKALQEIKVEK
+553 
-567 GNPNYKVI
+567 
-575 DGALIYEDY
+575 
-584 EGKTLVMYASG
+584 
-595 SKQTSYTLPNSIT
+595 
-608 FLDVKAFDG
+608 
-617 AENLETITLT
+617 ETITLT

-636 CFQGCT
+636 CFQRCT

-656 DSDAFKNC
+656 KSDAFKNC

-701 WEKIQKNGAFNKITA
+701 WKKVQKNGAFNKITA

-763 ASGWMETGWAAHDN
+763 AYGWMETGWASHDN

-800 YLDPDKGYM
+800 YLASNGKM
-809 YADTAFSLNDHI
+809 A
-821 YGFNTDGTMYT
+821 T
-832 GWCYIPTGNYWLY
+832 GWLNLNGSWYYLTSSGKMATGWQKIGGAWYYLASGGKMATGWLKLGNTWY
-845 FDNNGAVNGW
+845 YLNANGKMATNTWIGNSYVNG
-855 KSIGGK
+855 
-861 WYFFNYDYRMISDG
+861 
-875 WYNINGVEYYFLSS
+875 S
-889 GAMADGW
+889 GAW
-896 AKVNG
+896 VR
-901 EWYYCPGGK
+901 
-910 EYNGWLSSGGN
+910 S
-921 WYYISESQMVY
+921 
-932 GGIYIIDNRYY
+932 R
-943 SFANNGVWLGYANPP
+943 
-958 Q
+958 